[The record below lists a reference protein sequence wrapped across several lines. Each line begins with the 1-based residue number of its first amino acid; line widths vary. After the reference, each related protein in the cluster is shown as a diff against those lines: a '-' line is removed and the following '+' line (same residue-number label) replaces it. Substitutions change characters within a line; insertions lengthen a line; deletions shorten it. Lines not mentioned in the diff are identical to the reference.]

1 MKKVIVLAVSAVA
14 LRGSLFPACHM
25 YSLPSNSSVVIV
37 GDVKTVHAD
46 RVDIFATEDAN
57 GNAVCPFV
65 VSGYDKGGRL
75 ICNTMF
81 GSYLV
86 ATNKT
91 PEVLL
96 AGVSDQVVV
105 RKDAVRDGL
114 NIGDS
119 HVRISAKK
127 AGDGFLV
134 KVEDLDSQRL
144 MAEADAQVA
153 ALVSANGSAPGSAK
167 WPQMDDGR
175 QYRCSCEDF
184 SVVSPAG
191 GGNPSEAGILR
202 LKGALYQ
209 RGSEVSIRFAFSR
222 ENGKDGCNTIAAG
235 RVVCE
240 VSGDEVKNSA
250 VTYDPGKGAVDAV
263 VSLPKRNEVKR
274 RFSEEIEKMMRNTG
288 EQFRDVRLN
297 LTYGEVKMKLDMNMQ
312 ML

>member
-1 MKKVIVLAVSAVA
+1 MRKAIALMFFAVA
-14 LRGSLFPACHM
+14 LHGSLFSACHM

-46 RVDIFATEDAN
+46 RVDIFATEDAK
-57 GNAVCPFV
+57 GNAVSPFV
-65 VSGYDKGGRL
+65 VSGYDKSGRL
-75 ICNTMF
+75 IYNTMF
-81 GSYLV
+81 GSQFA

-96 AGVSDQVVV
+96 VGVSDRV
-105 RKDAVRDGL
+105 AVHKEAIRDGL
-114 NIGDS
+114 SIGDS
-119 HVRISAKK
+119 HVRITANK

-134 KVEDLDSQRL
+134 KVEDLESQRL

-153 ALVSANGSAPGSAK
+153 ALISANGSASGSAK

-175 QYRCSCEDF
+175 WYRCSSEDF

-191 GGNPSEAGILR
+191 GGDPSGAGILR

-240 VSGDEVKNSA
+240 VSEDEVKNSV
-250 VTYDPGKGAVDAV
+250 VTCDSGKGAVDVV

-274 RFSEEIEKMMRNTG
+274 RFSEEIEKMMEKAG

-297 LTYGEVKMKLDMNMQ
+297 LTCGEVKMKLDLNMQ
-312 ML
+312 VR